1 MVTKYHKNLLT
12 NSLLL
17 SLFDANKIVIL
28 GSLEHHYT
36 LFLRQSLWSIILP
49 SKVSKHSLTPFF
61 FAEFKWKNFKILWCH
76 LPDVVPHKPLS
87 FSFSWLP
94 KSQWKAGQV
103 PRLLYEAPGS
113 SMDWAFSIGIPLSLA
128 IGKAPI
134 MKLPQFPFICL
145 RHISVL
151 CLFLSFSVSILRTGR
166 FLHQC
171 SFLAIAHL
179 PSFKGMLFALPL

>member
-1 MVTKYHKNLLT
+1 MIFLVTKCHENLLT
-12 NSLLL
+12 NSILL
-17 SLFDANKIVIL
+17 SFFIANKIVIL

-61 FAEFKWKNFKILWCH
+61 FADFEWKNFKIQWCH

-128 IGKAPI
+128 IGKASI
-134 MKLPQFPFICL
+134 MKLPQFSHMPSTFRCAVSVPQLFSQHFAHWSIPA
-145 RHISVL
+145 SVL
-151 CLFLSFSVSILRTGR
+151 LPGR
-166 FLHQC
+166 C
-171 SFLAIAHL
+171 SFA
-179 PSFKGMLFALPL
+179 